1 MLFYVR
7 KKTLKQSKKQTHLN
21 NRKLLK
27 DIGLHFKLRRLE
39 LGLKAFEVAEKMSIS
54 KQLLSNFENG
64 KSNNLLLAIQYTKVL
79 EYEDDKRRTKQR
91 AEPPE
96 QFSE

>member
-7 KKTLKQSKKQTHLN
+7 KITLKQSKKQTHLH
-21 NRKLLK
+21 NRELLK
-27 DIGLHFKLRRLE
+27 DIGLQFKLRRLKMS
-39 LGLKAFEVAEKMSIS
+39 LKAVEVAQKLEIS

-64 KSNNLLLAIQYTKVL
+64 KSNNLLLAMNYSEIL
-79 EYEDDKRRTKQR
+79 DNEDVKRRTKQR
-91 AEPPE
+91 AESPE

>member
-7 KKTLKQSKKQTHLN
+7 WKILKQSKKQTHLN

-27 DIGLHFKLRRLE
+27 DIGLHFKTRRVE
-39 LGLKAFEVAEKMSIS
+39 LGLKAVDVAEKLAIS
-54 KQLLSNFENG
+54 KQLLSNFEAG
-64 KSNNLLLAIQYTKVL
+64 KSNNLILAIHYTEVL
-79 EYEDDKRRTKQR
+79 AYENDKQRAKQR

>member
-1 MLFYVR
+1 M
-7 KKTLKQSKKQTHLN
+7 S
-21 NRKLLK
+21 
-27 DIGLHFKLRRLE
+27 
-39 LGLKAFEVAEKMSIS
+39 LKAVEVAEKLEIS

-91 AEPPE
+91 VES
-96 QFSE
+96 SE

>member
-7 KKTLKQSKKQTHLN
+7 WKTLKQSKKQTRLH
-21 NRKLLK
+21 NRELLK
-27 DIGLHFKLRRLE
+27 DIGFQYKLRRLE
-39 LGLKAFEVAEKMSIS
+39 MRLKAVEVAEKLEIS

-64 KSNNLLLAIQYTKVL
+64 KSNNLLLAINYSEML
-79 EYEDDKRRTKQR
+79 DNEDVNQR
-91 AEPPE
+91 AEQRVESPE

>member
-7 KKTLKQSKKQTHLN
+7 RKTLKQSKKQTHLN
-21 NRKLLK
+21 NRELLK
-27 DIGLHFKLRRLE
+27 DIGLQFKLRRLKMS
-39 LGLKAFEVAEKMSIS
+39 LKAVEVAEKLEIS

-64 KSNNLLLAIQYTKVL
+64 KSNNLLLAINYSEML
-79 EYEDDKRRTKQR
+79 DNEDDNQR
-91 AEPPE
+91 AEQRVESPE

>member
-1 MLFYVR
+1 MQFKARL
-7 KKTLKQSKKQTHLN
+7 KILKQSKKQTHLN

-27 DIGLHFKLRRLE
+27 DIKLHFKMRRIE
-39 LGLKAFEVAEKMSIS
+39 LGLKAVDIAEKLGIS
-54 KQLLSNFENG
+54 KQLLSNFEAG
-64 KSNNLLLAIQYTKVL
+64 KSNNLILAIHYTEVL
-79 EYEDDKRRTKQR
+79 AYEDDKQRAKQR

>member
-7 KKTLKQSKKQTHLN
+7 RKTLKQSKKQTHLH
-21 NRKLLK
+21 NRELLK
-27 DIGLHFKLRRLE
+27 DIGLQFKLRRLKMS
-39 LGLKAFEVAEKMSIS
+39 LKAVEVAEKLEIS

-64 KSNNLLLAIQYTKVL
+64 KSNNLLLAINYSEML
-79 EYEDDKRRTKQR
+79 DNEDDNQR
-91 AEPPE
+91 AEQRVESPE

>member
-1 MLFYVR
+1 M
-7 KKTLKQSKKQTHLN
+7 KQSKKQTLLN

-27 DIGLHFKLRRLE
+27 DIGLHFKMRRLE
-39 LGLKAFEVAEKMSIS
+39 LDLKAVEVAEKLAIS
-54 KQLLSNFENG
+54 KQLLSNFEKG

-79 EYEDDKRRTKQR
+79 EYENDKRRVKQR
-91 AEPPE
+91 AEPSE